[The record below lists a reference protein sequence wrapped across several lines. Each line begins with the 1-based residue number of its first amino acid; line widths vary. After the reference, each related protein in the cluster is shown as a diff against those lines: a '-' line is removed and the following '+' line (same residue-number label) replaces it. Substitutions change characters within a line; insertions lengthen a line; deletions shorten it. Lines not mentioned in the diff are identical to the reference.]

1 MEWAQIVCLL
11 HEQVLTGAIE
21 MVYTMYIWLVAVTK
35 PQWKYK
41 EEGTMEVQLV
51 KWGNGQGIRIPK
63 LVLQELNIAVN
74 DTLSMEIR
82 GEQII
87 IEKVKF
93 THRSLEERARAY
105 GGKLGPYTEYDWGE
119 PKGREIW

>member
-1 MEWAQIVCLL
+1 
-11 HEQVLTGAIE
+11 
-21 MVYTMYIWLVAVTK
+21 MYIWLAAVTK

-41 EEGTMEVQLV
+41 EEGTMDVQLV

>member
-1 MEWAQIVCLL
+1 
-11 HEQVLTGAIE
+11 
-21 MVYTMYIWLVAVTK
+21 
-35 PQWKYK
+35 
-41 EEGTMEVQLV
+41 MEVQLV

-87 IEKVKF
+87 IAKVKF
-93 THRSLEERARAY
+93 THRSLE
-105 GGKLGPYTEYDWGE
+105 
-119 PKGREIW
+119 